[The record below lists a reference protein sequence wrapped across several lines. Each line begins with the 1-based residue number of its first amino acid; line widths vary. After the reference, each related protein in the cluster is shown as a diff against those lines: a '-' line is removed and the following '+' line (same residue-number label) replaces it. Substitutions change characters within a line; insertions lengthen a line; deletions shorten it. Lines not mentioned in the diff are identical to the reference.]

1 MPTLLLRAT
10 PPTAN
15 DALAES
21 LLASARRRGERFWR
35 LPAEDEKIEEA
46 TKSPFADLIN
56 AGGRYGGA
64 TFATIFLSNFVDKD
78 IPWAHLDIAGVDFME
93 KEWGVYGRGASG
105 FGVRTCLDYLINL

>member
-1 MPTLLLRAT
+1 MQEGSGKIEALGVSPGIGLGRA
-10 PPTAN
+10 
-15 DALAES
+15 L
-21 LLASARRRGERFWR
+21 
-35 LPAEDEKIEEA
+35 KIEEA